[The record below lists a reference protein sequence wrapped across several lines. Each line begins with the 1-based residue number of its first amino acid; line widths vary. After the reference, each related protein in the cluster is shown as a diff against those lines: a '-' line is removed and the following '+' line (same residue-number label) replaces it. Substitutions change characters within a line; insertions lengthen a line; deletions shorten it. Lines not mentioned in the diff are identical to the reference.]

1 MLADPTDERLR
12 LRDRLTAEL
21 AEMRNQLRDAA
32 ALLRAAEQTA
42 RETGRDKLARELAPA
57 AARVEWLA
65 RQAEAGA

>member
-42 RETGRDKLARELAPA
+42 RALGRDKLAREMTGA
-57 AARVEWLA
+57 AARVEWLG
-65 RQAEAGA
+65 RQAEGGA